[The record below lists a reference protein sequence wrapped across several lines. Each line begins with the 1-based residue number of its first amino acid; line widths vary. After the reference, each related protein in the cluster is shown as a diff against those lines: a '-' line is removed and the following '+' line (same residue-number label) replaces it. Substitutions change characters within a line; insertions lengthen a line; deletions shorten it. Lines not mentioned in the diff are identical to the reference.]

1 MPILE
6 SAIVG
11 GASLVGNA
19 LNAFS
24 TGNMNK
30 KSRAFATQ
38 MYERQKYDNLNFWNM
53 QNEYNSPAMQMQR
66 FKDAGLNPN
75 LIYGQQNTAG
85 PLTSSDVQKPEF
97 NAPRYG
103 DAISGGALS
112 AIDAMYNLEMKQ
124 AQTDNMK
131 LQSDVIRQEAAL
143 KAAQILDVTAS
154 GRRKMF
160 DLDFESQLRSTSVDA
175 RKEALRQL
183 KVNTDMNIA
192 RNMRE
197 QVMMSSNLREASER
211 ISNLI
216 SQQQAISLQNA
227 NTIQERKRIIAD
239 TRRIKQQIALMA
251 KEGVIKDL
259 DVKLSKENIRPG
271 DPLWY
276 RAIAQGFNSVWNF
289 LFEDE

>member
-1 MPILE
+1 MPLLE

-30 KSRAFATQ
+30 KSRAYATQ
-38 MYERQKYDNLNFWNM
+38 MYERQKYDNLQFWNM
-53 QNEYNSPAMQMQR
+53 QNEYNSPAAQMQR
-66 FKDAGLNPN
+66 FKDAGLNPA

-85 PLTSSDVQKPEF
+85 PLTSPDVQKPDF

-154 GRRKMF
+154 GKRKMF
-160 DLDFESQLRSTSVDA
+160 DLDFESELRSTSVDA

-197 QVMMSSNLREASER
+197 QVMMSSSLREASER

-216 SQQQAISLQNA
+216 SQRQALALQNA

-259 DVKLSKENIRPG
+259 DVKLAKDDIRPG
-271 DPLWY
+271 DPIWY
-276 RAIAQGFNSVWNF
+276 RAISQGFNSVWNF